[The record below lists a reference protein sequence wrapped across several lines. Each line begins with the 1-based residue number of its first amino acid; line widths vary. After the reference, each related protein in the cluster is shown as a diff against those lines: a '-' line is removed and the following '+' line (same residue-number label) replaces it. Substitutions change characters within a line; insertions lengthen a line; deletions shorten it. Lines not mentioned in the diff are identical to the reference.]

1 MTIADNASYTVSGT
15 RWRTAARIGA
25 ILLPLATCALLST
38 LRNSI
43 TAATAVLVLV
53 VWVVTAAASGDRFA
67 GVLAALSG
75 GVWFDF
81 FLTKPYQRFTI
92 ADPDDIEATA
102 LLVLIG
108 VGVTEIALWG
118 HRQQGKAARHSGYLE
133 GVLGAARIVSE
144 GDTPTSALVD
154 VVGRQIAHVLGADN
168 CRFVSGPIHDTR
180 IALLDHDGVVT
191 RGDHTVDVDKAGLPY
206 DEYVALVVRR
216 GPRVIGHF
224 LVTATANVT
233 YPSKERRQVAVLLAD
248 QVAAAL
254 DTE

>member
-1 MTIADNASYTVSGT
+1 MTIADGAE
-15 RWRTAARIGA
+15 RIPHPLPWRALARIGA
-25 ILLPLATCALLST
+25 LALPLATCAILST
-38 LRNSI
+38 LRDSI

-53 VWVVTAAASGDRFA
+53 LWVVAAAASGDRLA

-81 FLTKPYQRFTI
+81 FLTEPYLRFTI

-108 VGVTEIALWG
+108 LAVTEIALWG
-118 HRQQGKAARHSGYLE
+118 HRQRGRAARRSGYLE

-144 GDTPTSALVD
+144 GDTPASTLVD
-154 VVGRQIAHVLGADN
+154 LVGRQITDVLGADN
-168 CRFVSGPIHDTR
+168 CHFVAGPIHDTR

-191 RGDHTVDVDKAGLPY
+191 RGDHTVDVDKDGLPH
-206 DEYVALVVRR
+206 DEYVALLVRR
-216 GPRVIGHF
+216 GPRAIGHF
-224 LVTATANVT
+224 LVTATTSVT

-248 QVAAAL
+248 QVAAGL
-254 DTE
+254 DAE